1 MTTGSTAK
9 PTACVVHYEIENDEE
24 AKFKELWTQRELLE
38 MERKER
44 DYLKVHFPNCSNLS
58 QSWDERL
65 TTRHRYSSLRPP
77 QHPPIPPTK
86 DISSWPNSRQL
97 NTRQILPSRSFP
109 RTAPDLSSSISLS
122 RSLGAGPGDTSLTS
136 NAEMLDNPSWNFH
149 LNAWVSSKLGQSN
162 TYISLAGQ
170 TELFDR
176 GIYNCLPEFQE
187 GPILPCPRYLHHMHK
202 QTVLKPIEPGK
213 TKKVLEKPK
222 FWKWKGKTKQPV
234 TGDEVKNDE
243 VNSPSLPPIPS
254 VSQETSLPATPSASS
269 FSNHADSSS
278 ESSSSSSSSMPVSF
292 LTSSPTSSP
301 HHPSGA
307 KSLPGSCIGPRHPP
321 CNSPALL
328 SKSASPASVTSLLS
342 KPEHLTKSDSSS
354 SGLSHIEL
362 QIPARVFQTEC
373 TDGGHALPL
382 QGHVAAFLTPTL
394 TPWPSPQLSS
404 PHGSYNPSPS
414 LLPSVGPL
422 TPQSSMSP
430 EMKRDGNEGDK
441 PPIEFYH
448 LTDPPKTAS
457 SMDWEIAGNLGDV
470 ESSDEDDIVLGVS
483 PSQLKRLF
491 FSNDYIEVMEVPTF
505 GHVEY
510 ASYNLYKGV
519 VLMPGLEITAEQ
531 DTAIQPPDKLIVND
545 VITLHSPPPAPI
557 PVPVMPSLPPPK
569 EPTPPP
575 PIPTPPPTKDP
586 TPTPPPISKPKRKP
600 IVKKKKFQP
609 VAKIKKAKPLQE
621 NALPG
626 VTSLDSS
633 TNPVESTPVEP
644 LPDVKEEEEP
654 APMHIPILP
663 PPAKTLAPTITK
675 KDRPRPRPAP
685 PRLKTPSPLRADT
698 HSSGIGD
705 SPSSKTSVDV
715 TQSAAKTLLA
725 TPALTVQSPDPVA
738 AIDEE
743 TTQES
748 QEGDESGATPLPPP
762 VKDAAFA
769 AQQERERLAEERR
782 QKAYDMFERLKDKR
796 FLPKNLTRRT
806 TFKEA
811 AKNKVQG
818 YQGWLAQFFII
829 NEDKS
834 KMYRQVF
841 STVDEDD
848 DGYLSCFETL
858 MALKGISGAQKLT
871 EKEESYIVRVLELA
885 EYSISQ
891 GTDFK
896 LFSVLAAL
904 SQKIVS
910 IDTWVRNLINSMD
923 LTTLEWKITKAK
935 ELFEWCVEEDS
946 RSLRL
951 EKLLVELKAGGVSEN
966 HQEEVRLTVGSKES
980 WDLIDFLSYLPLF
993 IMTHESVVNNPLDDS
1008 RSK

>member
-243 VNSPSLPPIPS
+243 EDLVKPEDIELREKPNGDHPGEGEFAEEYSDYGSIKSGDIENQSSKSKAAS
-254 VSQETSLPATPSASS
+254 VSLTSGIDEFSDSDSQLAPLFQSS
-269 FSNHADSSS
+269 FGQTPNNQ
-278 ESSSSSSSSMPVSF
+278 
-292 LTSSPTSSP
+292 LTAIIS
-301 HHPSGA
+301 
-307 KSLPGSCIGPRHPP
+307 
-321 CNSPALL
+321 
-328 SKSASPASVTSLLS
+328 
-342 KPEHLTKSDSSS
+342 
-354 SGLSHIEL
+354 
-362 QIPARVFQTEC
+362 
-373 TDGGHALPL
+373 
-382 QGHVAAFLTPTL
+382 
-394 TPWPSPQLSS
+394 
-404 PHGSYNPSPS
+404 
-414 LLPSVGPL
+414 
-422 TPQSSMSP
+422 
-430 EMKRDGNEGDK
+430 DK

-685 PRLKTPSPLRADT
+685 PRLTSPSSSVELECIQEEIESEHQASVHLSDETPSPLRADT